1 MAQNVKVYSG
11 DVKAS
16 PEFFEASP
24 QSLAAPLLN
33 FSQSS
38 ELSENSDNCA
48 KYTKTRLS
56 MGKMHKND
64 ASFCARS
71 PNH

>member
-1 MAQNVKVYSG
+1 MERNITAYSG

-16 PEFFEASP
+16 PEFVRGVAAA
-24 QSLAAPLLN
+24 LAAPLLN
-33 FSQSS
+33 FSQSG

-48 KYTKTRLS
+48 KCTKTHLS
-56 MGKMHKND
+56 MGKVHKND